1 MMISFYKSLSY
12 IYFRTVRYICGCL
25 QRTVM
30 GKWPHER
37 LVRTRVV
44 SGFIFLRLLCPAIL
58 HPRQF
63 NLISG
68 KLILWR
74 LGRYHIASLWFAV
87 FTRRKMRIFPKIWC
101 LNIWAHSCWI
111 WVQGTELDLSEPT
124 FRC

>member
-1 MMISFYKSLSY
+1 
-12 IYFRTVRYICGCL
+12 
-25 QRTVM
+25 M

-68 KLILWR
+68 KLMIWR
-74 LGRYHIASLWFAV
+74 LEKFHIE
-87 FTRRKMRIFPKIWC
+87 
-101 LNIWAHSCWI
+101 
-111 WVQGTELDLSEPT
+111 ELQDLPST
-124 FRC
+124 SGIT